1 MDLFEKCYNY
11 TIAKEV
17 MSAGFYPYFKPM
29 HGNEN
34 NMMDDGGQKL
44 IMFGS
49 NNYLGLTS
57 HPKVMEAAM
66 NAIKKY
72 GTSCTGSR
80 FLNGTMHLHE
90 ELEHALAQWLG
101 KESALVFSTG
111 MQTNLGVIS
120 ALCDR
125 NDYVIIDKHAHASL
139 IDGARLS
146 WGKIKRFR
154 HNDTEDL
161 KKVLETIPA
170 DSGKLIVVDGVYS
183 MEGDI
188 APVPEIMAIAANYHA
203 KVLVDDAHATG
214 VLGNGKGTETH
225 FGISNVDLI
234 TSTFSKSFASLG
246 GFVAGKEDVIHY
258 IKHIARSM
266 IFSASLAPPNAAS
279 ALAALKIM
287 QQEPERIK
295 RVNEIGRRVKAEL
308 TAMGFET
315 GHSQTPIVPIIIGD
329 NIITM
334 KAWKFLYEHGI
345 FVNAVL
351 APAVPEGMQ
360 LLRTSY
366 MATHTDEQVTRALEL
381 FYEMGKQFGLLKNGL
396 DERIKVA
403 NMK

>member
-1 MDLFEKCYNY
+1 
-11 TIAKEV
+11 
-17 MSAGFYPYFKPM
+17 
-29 HGNEN
+29 
-34 NMMDDGGQKL
+34 
-44 IMFGS
+44 
-49 NNYLGLTS
+49 
-57 HPKVMEAAM
+57 
-66 NAIKKY
+66 
-72 GTSCTGSR
+72 
-80 FLNGTMHLHE
+80 
-90 ELEHALAQWLG
+90 
-101 KESALVFSTG
+101 
-111 MQTNLGVIS
+111 
-120 ALCDR
+120 LCDR

-161 KKVLETIPA
+161 KKVLDSIPA
-170 DSGKLIVVDGVYS
+170 DAGKLIVVDGVYS

-188 APVPEIMAIAANYHA
+188 APVPEIMKIAKTYHA

-214 VLGNGKGTETH
+214 VLGKGKGTESH

-246 GFVAGKEDVIHY
+246 GFVAGKEEVVHY

-266 IFSASLAPPNAAS
+266 IFSASLAPPNAAA
-279 ALAALKIM
+279 ALASLKIM
-287 QQEPERIK
+287 QEEPERIQ
-295 RVNEIGRRVKAEL
+295 RVNDIGRRVKTEL

-315 GHSQTPIVPIIIGD
+315 GNSQTPIVPIIIGD

-334 KAWKFLYEHGI
+334 KAWKFLYENGI

-366 MATHTDEQVTRALEL
+366 MATHTDEQVTKALEL
-381 FYEMGKQFGLLKNGL
+381 FYEMGKQFGLLTNGL
-396 DERIKVA
+396 KVEK
-403 NMK
+403 MKTS

>member
-29 HGNEN
+29 RGNEN

-66 NAIKKY
+66 NAIKQY

-170 DSGKLIVVDGVYS
+170 ESGKLIVVDGVYS

-188 APVPEIMAIAANYHA
+188 APVPEIMAIAASYEA

-214 VLGNGKGTETH
+214 VLGNGRGTEAY
-225 FGISNVDLI
+225 FGINNVDLI

-246 GFVAGKEDVIHY
+246 GFVAGKEEIIHY

-334 KAWKFLYEHGI
+334 KAWKFLYENGI

-381 FYEMGKQFGLLKNGL
+381 FHEMGKQFGLLKNGL
-396 DERIKVA
+396 EHRVKVA
-403 NMK
+403 DMK